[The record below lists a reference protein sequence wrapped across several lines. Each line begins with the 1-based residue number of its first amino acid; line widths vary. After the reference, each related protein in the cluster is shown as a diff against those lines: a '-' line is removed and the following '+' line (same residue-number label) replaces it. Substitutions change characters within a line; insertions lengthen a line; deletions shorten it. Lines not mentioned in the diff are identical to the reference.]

1 VSRSTALILELAPE
15 LARTNRG
22 RLGPVTSNRS
32 FAAHVNEAIAASAS
46 AVTSRVVR
54 WGGWT
59 LVCWITL
66 FWRLGYPSFW
76 DPDEAHY
83 AETTRE
89 MLAAHNWF
97 VPTFNGQPFFDKP
110 FLFHTLQMISFTLFG
125 ANELAARLVPA
136 VAALALIGTT
146 AWLGTELLGVEVAE
160 LGALMLAVMPA
171 MFALSAYAIVDMA
184 FSAFVFGGVS
194 LIAVA
199 ALKHRP
205 GLQYPG
211 YLLLAFAVLTKGP
224 LALVLTGLAF
234 GLSLIFAPTARNRLF
249 ALRWEV
255 GLCGILLVSA
265 PWFIWMW
272 LRYGH
277 AFVDGYV
284 LRENLWLYA
293 RPLYDRRPR
302 YFYYLPVLATG
313 LLPWTL
319 ILVGR
324 AVDYLRGIRSAEAER
339 LLWAWVVAVVG
350 FFSFSLFK
358 YDHYAFP
365 AAPALCLLTAHSWHQ
380 VRGAP
385 SLRPYA
391 GAAIGC
397 FSAGAMMIV
406 VGALLVPVIPGLPLE
421 LPRLALLV
429 PISLIVGGLVTTVGV
444 VRHRWHMPAIP
455 VGIVAGFLA
464 AYAVIVMVGFPAF
477 ERAKP
482 VKAIAQ
488 FVATTAEPT
497 DRIASYRLNR
507 WTNSWRFYVERPSL
521 FLDDPRD
528 LQQFFQ
534 QPGRAYCAMFE
545 SDYRQLAHEDLS
557 LRIVYRREGLF
568 VTTGRGLRQK
578 HPQGWRTFVVIT
590 NQ

>member
-1 VSRSTALILELAPE
+1 MSHI
-15 LARTNRG
+15 
-22 RLGPVTSNRS
+22 
-32 FAAHVNEAIAASAS
+32 
-46 AVTSRVVR
+46 VR

-110 FLFHTLQMISFTLFG
+110 FLFHTLQMVSFTIFG
-125 ANELAARLVPA
+125 ANEFAARLVPA
-136 VAALALIGTT
+136 VAALALIATT
-146 AWLGTELLGVEVAE
+146 AWLGAELLSVEVAE

-171 MFALSAYAIVDMA
+171 MFALSAYAIVDMV
-184 FSAFVFGGVS
+184 FSAFLFGGAS

-199 ALKHRP
+199 ALKNRP

-211 YLLLAFAVLTKGP
+211 YLLLALAVLTKGP

-234 GLSLIFAPTARNRLF
+234 CLSLIFAPSVRSRLF
-249 ALRWEV
+249 TLRWGV
-255 GLCGILLVSA
+255 GLCVIVLVSA
-265 PWFIWMW
+265 PWFVWMW

-277 AFVDGYV
+277 AFVEGYV

-293 RPLYDRRPR
+293 RPLYERRPR
-302 YFYYLPVLATG
+302 FFYYLPVLATG

-324 AVDYLRGIRSAEAER
+324 AVDYLRGTNVAEAER
-339 LLWAWVVAVVG
+339 LLWAWVVAIVG

-365 AAPALCLLTAHSWHQ
+365 AAPALCLLTAHCWHQ
-380 VRGAP
+380 VRRAP
-385 SLRPYA
+385 SLRPYL
-391 GAAIGC
+391 GAAVGC
-397 FSAGAMMIV
+397 FSAGAMMIF
-406 VGALLVPVIPGLPLE
+406 VGVLLVRVIPRLPLE
-421 LPRLALLV
+421 LPRVALLLPV
-429 PISLIVGGLVTTVGV
+429 SLIAGGLATTGV
-444 VRHRWHMPAIP
+444 FVWRRWQIP
-455 VGIVAGFLA
+455 TIPMGIVAGFLA
-464 AYAVIVMVGFPAF
+464 AYSVIILVGFPAF

-488 FVATTAEPT
+488 YVAATAQPS

-521 FLDDPRD
+521 FLDDPGD
-528 LQQFFQ
+528 LRQFLRA
-534 QPGRAYCAMFE
+534 PGRAYCAMFE
-545 SDYRQLAHEDLS
+545 ADYLRLAEEELS
-557 LRIVYRREGLF
+557 LRIVYRREGLL
-568 VTTGRGLRQK
+568 VTTGRGLRQSR
-578 HPQGWRTFVVIT
+578 HRSWRAFVVVT